1 MCELPSAFQMSC
13 DEAIAIYGIVESG
26 CHLLNNNEW
35 GSIDGNERVSP
46 FEAEMQ
52 SARVSVQI

>member
-1 MCELPSAFQMSC
+1 MSC
-13 DEAIAIYGIVESG
+13 DEAIALYGIVESG

-52 SARVSVQI
+52 SAR